1 MKKPHRYKLSQCYS
15 YSIII
20 REFSDIENG
29 AIGEALKRIQSDL
42 AECMPQLEFDIQV
55 IEG

>member
-1 MKKPHRYKLSQCYS
+1 MKKPHQYKLSQCYS

-29 AIGEALKRIQSDL
+29 TIGEALKRIQSDL

-55 IEG
+55 IQG